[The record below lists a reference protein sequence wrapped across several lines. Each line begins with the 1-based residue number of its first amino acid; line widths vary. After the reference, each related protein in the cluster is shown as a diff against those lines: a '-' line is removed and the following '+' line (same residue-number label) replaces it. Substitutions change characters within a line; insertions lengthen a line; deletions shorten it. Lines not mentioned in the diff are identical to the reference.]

1 MPVLLVAL
9 LVSQLV
15 PRRVFMCP
23 TRFQV
28 IPEGTEQ
35 VKIFAHANRM
45 LDFWYFPLKNKVQV
59 HVLGTVMGQLEHE
72 TTRVDNS
79 SNNFCSSCLGF

>member
-1 MPVLLVAL
+1 MIHVSFLKLRLGRTSLPVLLVAL
-9 LVSQLV
+9 SVSQLV
-15 PRRVFMCP
+15 PHRVFMCP

-45 LDFWYFPLKNKVQV
+45 LDFWDFPLKK
-59 HVLGTVMGQLEHE
+59 
-72 TTRVDNS
+72 
-79 SNNFCSSCLGF
+79 